1 MFGDDPNAASDDD
14 PATAE
19 ADLWFLPGP
28 PEDAAPTDPPWP
40 QADRRALV
48 EPGAWQAA
56 EAGAAVALARA
67 AAAFGALDERL
78 RQAPPGW
85 RHRLAL
91 IEVAELGWLAGDRI
105 PADRL
110 AQYHALRLAGAQDDS
125 LALAR
130 AGWALRRLTG
140 GPDPE
145 TDLAGFLG
153 RAGAASDL
161 GPDPGSGAGSAPL
174 ALSDWDQALA
184 GAAGLH
190 PLSRAAL
197 AYRIGQLLMAET
209 GPGRGGAAAVIEPAV
224 AAARIAAAEGRG
236 GLPFQPLAQ
245 GGMSGLRARGPLP
258 GWLADWYRGA
268 ETAALACLLH
278 LDRLAGW
285 QARGHEVLDGLS
297 GRTPPRL
304 LAVLAEW
311 PLVSAPMAE
320 ALTGASRAAVQRNL
334 ARFEA
339 AGMIREVTGQGRFR
353 YWTAAV

>member
-1 MFGDDPNAASDDD
+1 MARPPDHDAPEND
-14 PATAE
+14 E

-40 QADRRALV
+40 LANRRALV
-48 EPGAWQAA
+48 DPSAWLAA
-56 EAGAAVALARA
+56 EAASAGELARA

-85 RHRLAL
+85 RQRLAL
-91 IEVAELGWLAGDRI
+91 NEVAELGWLAGDRI

-110 AQYHALRLAGAQDDS
+110 GQYHALRLAGVQDDS

-130 AGWALRRLTG
+130 AGWALRRLTD
-140 GPDPE
+140 GPPPE
-145 TDLAGFLG
+145 ADLAAFLG
-153 RAGAASDL
+153 RS
-161 GPDPGSGAGSAPL
+161 GSAVP
-174 ALSDWDQALA
+174 ALLPADWQQALA
-184 GAAGLH
+184 EAATLH
-190 PLSRAAL
+190 PLSRAGFAF
-197 AYRIGQLLMAET
+197 RTGQMLMAAE

-224 AAARIAAAEGRG
+224 VAARIAASEARG
-236 GLPFQPLAQ
+236 GARFQPLAQ

-258 GWLADWYRGA
+258 GWLAQWYRGA
-268 ETAALACLLH
+268 EAAALACLLH
-278 LDRLAGW
+278 LDALAGW
-285 QARGHEVLDGLS
+285 QRRAESRLSGLS

-334 ARFEA
+334 DRFHG
-339 AGMIREVTGQGRFR
+339 AGLIREVTGQGRFR
-353 YWTAAV
+353 FWMAAV